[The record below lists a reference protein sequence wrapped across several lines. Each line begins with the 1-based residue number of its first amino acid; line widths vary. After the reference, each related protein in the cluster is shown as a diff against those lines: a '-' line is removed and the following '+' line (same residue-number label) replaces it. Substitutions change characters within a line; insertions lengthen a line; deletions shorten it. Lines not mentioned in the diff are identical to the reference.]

1 MPSHSQLKLDQKC
14 LRIRF
19 YTYSKKEKENRKMS
33 SRVTISGDGLD
44 QIGGG
49 NSGGVSG
56 GRSNQSL
63 SQRRQRSR

>member
-1 MPSHSQLKLDQKC
+1 
-14 LRIRF
+14 
-19 YTYSKKEKENRKMS
+19 MS

-44 QIGGG
+44 HIGGG

-56 GRSNQSL
+56 GRSNQSS

>member
-1 MPSHSQLKLDQKC
+1 
-14 LRIRF
+14 
-19 YTYSKKEKENRKMS
+19 MS
-33 SRVTISGDGLD
+33 SRVTISGDALD

-56 GRSNQSL
+56 GRSNQSS

>member
-1 MPSHSQLKLDQKC
+1 MSTDIYIFIYIFKNKG
-14 LRIRF
+14 I
-19 YTYSKKEKENRKMS
+19 MS

-44 QIGGG
+44 RIGGG

-56 GRSNQSL
+56 GRSNQSS